1 MVRLERSRVIR
12 LHNSRRSLPGG
23 FFFWFY
29 AILKGNSHPGEA
41 EFFLE

>member
-1 MVRLERSRVIR
+1 MTLED
-12 LHNSRRSLPGG
+12 HYQEG
-23 FFFWFY
+23 FFFLFY